1 MFNSGSLWSYFYSI
15 LHSTLSKYG
24 MMSITISTITD
35 TCSFLVFFLGTGSLP
50 LSDSD
55 LLLTDLRCSFL
66 SWEPESTK
74 EWSEPH
80 FWKRNSQNMNMNL
93 CFANLVDCSD
103 VIQESMSAVLL
114 PLRSFDWQ
122 VTLSCRNSLPPLHP
136 HPHLLQGWVQ
146 V

>member
-1 MFNSGSLWSYFYSI
+1 MFNFRSLWRYFYSI
-15 LHSTLSKYG
+15 LNSTLSISG
-24 MMSITISTITD
+24 MMSIIISTVTD

-66 SWEPESTK
+66 SWEPEGTE
-74 EWSEPH
+74 EWSRMESQVPEHEPAG
-80 FWKRNSQNMNMNL
+80 L
-93 CFANLVDCSD
+93 CFANPVDCCD
-103 VIQESMSAVLL
+103 VIQESTSAVLL
-114 PLRSFDWQ
+114 PLRSSDWQ
-122 VTLSCRNSLPPLHP
+122 VTLSCHHSLPPLHP